1 METKKCSKC
10 GRMLPVTDFYKSNR
24 YKDGLQYYCKEC
36 HKAEA
41 QKSRDEKVQMR
52 ENNPLSN
59 YTPRELAQEL
69 KRRGYKWDKMYFI
82 QEVKYENI

>member
-1 METKKCSKC
+1 MGYSIIAKNAIRQK
-10 GRMLPVTDFYKSNR
+10 
-24 YKDGLQYYCKEC
+24 
-36 HKAEA
+36 HK
-41 QKSRDEKVQMR
+41 KSRDEKVQMR